1 MHFGMSLLDKPYWCI
16 LSGVTQEDTY
26 MGLALSLH
34 RGIVCLAAF
43 WVLPLPSPPPLAGLE
58 PTPTIQSDQ
67 PLAAL
72 YPLSY
77 EQGYV
82 GPRQPL
88 AVTSYYM
95 RSKEEVFQSP
105 NLIR

>member
-1 MHFGMSLLDKPYWCI
+1 MSLLDKPYWCI

-43 WVLPLPSPPPLAGLE
+43 WVLPLPSPPPPAGFE

-82 GPRQPL
+82 GPLLLHLIICGRKKK
-88 AVTSYYM
+88 Y
-95 RSKEEVFQSP
+95 SKAKIQLDE
-105 NLIR
+105 